1 MNRSARRLSTLMARY
16 GAAWWLAMAVSVPAA
31 HSEIRETLLSYRDWQ
46 VSSWESDGGEKWC
59 IAEVKKDAQAFRI
72 EIAAGLIRIYFN
84 ATGWSF
90 GNGYEDRLILRID
103 QKVAWK
109 FSNVQRVKDFML
121 LVLQDAGR
129 GRKFINGIAKG
140 SALSLGGGK
149 DKIEATYPIAG
160 ASVAMA
166 ALSDC
171 EKLFL
176 GRK

>member
-1 MNRSARRLSTLMARY
+1 MNRSARRLFTLAARC
-16 GAAWWLAMAVSVPAA
+16 GVAWWLAMAIPAPTA

-46 VSSWESDGGEKWC
+46 VRSWESDDGERWC
-59 IAEVKKDAQAFRI
+59 IAEAKKDAQTFSI
-72 EIAAGLIRIYFN
+72 EIAAGLIRLHFS
-84 ATGWSF
+84 AQGWSF
-90 GNGYEDRLILRID
+90 GDGYKDRLVLRID

-109 FSNVQRVKDFML
+109 FPNVQRVKDFML
-121 LVLQDAGR
+121 LVLPETGR
-129 GRKFINGIAKG
+129 GRKFIAGIAKG
-140 SALSLGGGK
+140 SELSLGGGK

-166 ALSDC
+166 APSDC